1 MLDEQR
7 LLDLGNHQHFS
18 LRIPGEHRALVFGEV
33 AIAAPAAV
41 ERVAQVLRLVFEAAV
56 GGVVDVQARH
66 LIEANQ
72 AVDRSFGQVRFHPFA
87 EFFVASMV
95 EERLDRRHQHFE
107 TRRYLAFPDQR
118 IDADLVAALLALQ
131 GDAHE
136 IALQATKGKVF
147 VQDKCQ
153 LHQRSSSA
161 SNNVLSRL
169 ATRSGFRRVKHNGHS
184 RFKSKRLASSA
195 VG

>member
-66 LIEANQ
+66 LVETDQ
-72 AVDRSFGQVRFHPFA
+72 AVDRALGQVRFHPFA
-87 EFFVASMV
+87 ELFVAPMV

-107 TRRYLAFPDQR
+107 TRRYVALPDQR
-118 IDADLVAALLALQ
+118 VDANLMAALLALQ
-131 GDAHE
+131 GNAHE
-136 IALQATKGKVF
+136 IALQAAKRKIF

-161 SNNVLSRL
+161 INNVLSRL
-169 ATRSGFRRVKHNGHS
+169 ATRSGFRRVKHRGHS
-184 RFKSKRLASSA
+184 RFRSN
-195 VG
+195 